1 MIEIKFDLKKNK
13 GVYCGKY
20 FDEVKEFFSVK
31 NDAAKFSRNRFIPSR
46 RYAITSTGRF
56 DPCLLGEIIKFLEQ
70 KTETK
75 IKDIKIDPLLLEEN
89 MPSVYGWKT
98 FPNFSLDEY
107 VLSLK
112 LRDYQKDIVDKC
124 LNFGRGTVLLATAGG
139 KTLVMGSLLSK
150 IWSMNLS
157 FKACLIVPNRGLVEQ
172 TYNDFN
178 DYRVPFTFSK
188 WTGDDPL
195 DITKNV
201 IICNSSILQ
210 SKKSDT
216 SWMAFIDTL
225 MIDECHH
232 LKKDNEITKIVDS
245 CKTRYKFGF
254 TGTLPEDKIDQW
266 SIIGK
271 IGPVIYQKRSFELR
285 DQKHV
290 VPAIAQILEIYY
302 KNNPIRTFGA
312 KIATENYKNEIDFIK
327 KNNFRNNIIK
337 KIAKNSNNNIL
348 ILLDYL
354 DHGDILYNMLK
365 SELTDK
371 EVLYI
376 KGEVEVSDREKMRK
390 MMECKDNV
398 VCVAISKI
406 FSTGI
411 NIKNLHYIVFAG
423 GGKSKI
429 KILQSIG
436 RGLRLHEKK
445 RTLYILDIADQ
456 LYYGMQ
462 HQNKRVQFYDQERI
476 STQLLKLYEH

>member
-1 MIEIKFDLKKNK
+1 MIEIKLDIKKNK
-13 GVYCGKY
+13 GIYSGKY

-31 NDAAKFSRNRFIPSR
+31 NDAAKFSRNRFAPSR

-56 DPCLLGEIIKFLEQ
+56 DPCLLSEILKYLEQ
-70 KTETK
+70 KTEVK
-75 IKDIKIDPLLLEEN
+75 LKDVKIDPLLLEEN
-89 MPSVYGWKT
+89 MPSTYGWKK
-98 FPNFSLDEY
+98 NSSFSLSEY
-107 VLSLK
+107 ELSLK

-139 KTLVMGSLLSK
+139 KTLVMASLLSK
-150 IWSMNLS
+150 VCEMYPS

-178 DYRVPFTFSK
+178 DYKVPFTFSK
-188 WTGDDPL
+188 WTGDDSL

-210 SKKSDT
+210 SKKSDI
-216 SWMAFIDTL
+216 SWMSFVDLL

-245 CKTRYKFGF
+245 CKTKYKFGF

-271 IGPVIYQKRSFELR
+271 IGPIIYQKRSFELR

-290 VPAIAQILEIYY
+290 VPATAQILEIYY
-302 KNNPIRTFGA
+302 KNKPIRTFGTLL
-312 KIATENYKNEIDFIK
+312 ATENYKNEIDFIK
-327 KNNFRNNIIK
+327 KSSFRNNVIK

-354 DHGDILYNMLK
+354 DHGDILYNLLK
-365 SELTDK
+365 NDLKDK
-371 EVLYI
+371 EVFYI
-376 KGEVEVSDREKMRK
+376 KGEVDVSDRERMRK
-390 MMECKDNV
+390 IMEYKDNV

-445 RTLYILDIADQ
+445 NTLYIVDIADQ
-456 LYYGMQ
+456 LHYGMQ
-462 HQNKRVQFYDQERI
+462 HQNKRFEFYNQEKI
-476 STQLLKLYEH
+476 STQLLKLYEN